1 MQPYN
6 NYFPANYQ
14 PYQTFNPYQNNAY
27 QQNYQNYQQSAQ
39 MQQPVQQMQQAQPQ
53 QMQNQAYTLPTIH
66 AEIVQVDDEQAAKN
80 FNVAVGTSQMMIA
93 KDDSAIFKVSY
104 LRDGVYI
111 PYRTILF
118 HRLKSDETG
127 NVTASIVLTAGTW
140 KFEEDTA
147 WSGQKYTLSG
157 VTSNLPLSSN
167 LSAVENGEFTF
178 EIGSTQY
185 GDLDG
190 AKTFNV
196 TIINSSTGNSLPPSA
211 ESAVTNKI
219 PKLVVQE

>member
-93 KDDSAIFKVSY
+93 KDDSAIFVKTAYANGESK
-104 LRDGVYI
+104 LDVYEK
-111 PYRTILF
+111 
-118 HRLKSDETG
+118 RLSQP
-127 NVTASIVLTAGTW
+127 
-140 KFEEDTA
+140 DTA
-147 WSGQKYTLSG
+147 TQNFDNYVTTEMLEKRLQELVNGLNRQQYQQKRQIPG
-157 VTSNLPLSSN
+157 DKNN
-167 LSAVENGEFTF
+167 RKENIQDSKVKEN
-178 EIGSTQY
+178 E
-185 GDLDG
+185 
-190 AKTFNV
+190 
-196 TIINSSTGNSLPPSA
+196 
-211 ESAVTNKI
+211 
-219 PKLVVQE
+219 